1 MRRTKIV
8 ATLGPASE
16 NRDVISAMIRSGMDV
31 ARLNMSH
38 GDHDFHERIFR
49 SVRSISDTIGRD
61 VAIMFDIQGPKI
73 RVGPMGSPLSVKAGE
88 MIRVLPG
95 SGTGTGDTIYIDH
108 ERLLD
113 DLTDGDEIFIN
124 DGTIRLTVMEKD
136 GTSLNCRVEN
146 AGIIS
151 SHKGCNLPTSKLSLK
166 VPTEKDE
173 IDLDFISKMDPEFV
187 AISFV
192 NEAKDV
198 ERIRRFL
205 DERGANDVKLVSKIE
220 RPSALADIDHIIA
233 VSDAVMVARGDLGVE
248 IPLDRVPA
256 AQKEIIRKCNRAGKP
271 VIVATQM
278 LESMMTNPRPT
289 RAEAN
294 DVFNAVLDGAD
305 AMMLS
310 AETSTGQ
317 YPIDSVR
324 FMDRIASTAESNMPM
339 RDPDYYDSE
348 KGSVT
353 EAAGHACFT
362 LACELKEMGKEGAII
377 AITRSGFSARMISKY
392 RPCLPILAMS
402 PDRRT
407 CRELNLVWG
416 VRPVHS
422 PEMEGEDLES
432 RAVRAIGSAL
442 DLGFVRKDDC
452 AILAFTS
459 SKSMDSGIY
468 TAVYDLSVLDS
479 KP

>member
-1 MRRTKIV
+1 
-8 ATLGPASE
+8 
-16 NRDVISAMIRSGMDV
+16 
-31 ARLNMSH
+31 
-38 GDHDFHERIFR
+38 
-49 SVRSISDTIGRD
+49 
-61 VAIMFDIQGPKI
+61 
-73 RVGPMGSPLSVKAGE
+73 
-88 MIRVLPG
+88 
-95 SGTGTGDTIYIDH
+95 
-108 ERLLD
+108 
-113 DLTDGDEIFIN
+113 
-124 DGTIRLTVMEKD
+124 
-136 GTSLNCRVEN
+136 
-146 AGIIS
+146 
-151 SHKGCNLPTSKLSLK
+151 
-166 VPTEKDE
+166 
-173 IDLDFISKMDPEFV
+173 
-187 AISFV
+187 
-192 NEAKDV
+192 
-198 ERIRRFL
+198 
-205 DERGANDVKLVSKIE
+205 
-220 RPSALADIDHIIA
+220 
-233 VSDAVMVARGDLGVE
+233 MVARGDLGVE

-407 CRELNLVWG
+407 CRELCMVWG
-416 VRPVHS
+416 VHPLHS
-422 PEMEGEDLES
+422 PELDGEDLES
-432 RAVRAIGSAL
+432 RAERSILSAL
-442 DLGFVRKDDC
+442 DQGYVRENDHV
-452 AILAFTS
+452 ILAFTS
-459 SKSMDSGIY
+459 IRNKDAGIY
-468 TAVYDLSVLDS
+468 TAIYDASTFQTGR
-479 KP
+479 